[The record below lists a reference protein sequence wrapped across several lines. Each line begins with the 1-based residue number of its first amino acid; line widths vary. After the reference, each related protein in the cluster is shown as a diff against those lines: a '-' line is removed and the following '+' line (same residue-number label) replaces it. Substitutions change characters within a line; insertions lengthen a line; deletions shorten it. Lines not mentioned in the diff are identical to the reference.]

1 MVQRLEKEVWE
12 LDNCTGCGLCVAT
25 CSKQVLH
32 WNGSEHPQVRRS
44 TKTLGY
50 SRTPLDSCSFC
61 QKFCEQSCP
70 RLERWPAL
78 ESRMALAARARGPI
92 KSGTPNDVLRAIT
105 AAGRSAGLLD
115 GVVMLD
121 LDPWQLKPQAVV
133 AETVEEIANRVGPQY
148 LWAPVFAALN
158 EAVFERGLQNLVFP
172 FRPVSHRL
180 GGRRKSRVLQDG
192 LQLGQGNPD
201 GPGGAGLQDRNQ
213 LGHRGAPRSNLVGER
228 PALHAKGEP
237 GFLQVF

>member
-12 LDNCTGCGLCVAT
+12 LDNCTGCGMCVAT
-25 CSKQVLH
+25 CSKQVLQ
-32 WNGSEHPQVRRS
+32 WNGAEHPQVRRS

-121 LDPWQLKPQAVV
+121 LDPWQLKPS
-133 AETVEEIANRVGPQY
+133 GC
-148 LWAPVFAALN
+148 
-158 EAVFERGLQNLVFP
+158 
-172 FRPVSHRL
+172 
-180 GGRRKSRVLQDG
+180 GRRDG
-192 LQLGQGNPD
+192 RGDCQ
-201 GPGGAGLQDRNQ
+201 PGRTAVSMGAGIFCSQ
-213 LGHRGAPRSNLVGER
+213 RSSL
-228 PALHAKGEP
+228 
-237 GFLQVF
+237 